1 MNELEIDGFLSDYED
16 EEKKQEELNQETI
29 QIKAS
34 DGLIERIDKK
44 CITSCGKE
52 LLND

>member
-1 MNELEIDGFLSDYED
+1 MDELEIDGFLSDSED
-16 EEKKQEELNQETI
+16 DEKNQDELNNETV
-29 QIKAS
+29 QIKTH

-44 CITSCGKE
+44 CVTSCGKE